1 MEPSR
6 ASPYIPV
13 HVALSDVPFQPGAPT
28 KPSFSPPL
36 LDPNPWDLSPG
47 LTQKLKDH
55 DAVNTLQQLPLLSA
69 IKKESVGGIFSSLV
83 RSVLK
88 HIVR

>member
-1 MEPSR
+1 MEPSI

-13 HVALSDVPFQPGAPT
+13 HVALSDVPSQPGAPT

-36 LDPNPWDLSPG
+36 LDPNPWDLSSG

-55 DAVNTLQQLPLLSA
+55 DAINTLRQLPLLSTM
-69 IKKESVGGIFSSLV
+69 KKESARGVFSSLV
-83 RSVLK
+83 RSILK
-88 HIVR
+88 HIIQ